1 MALWPGGSVK
11 VTWATTVA
19 YDFARVIHEQAVNV
33 DYIFSFASVNFRV
46 QGTDPLGCTWTGHKA
61 YEPPTQGIRL
71 QFGREHRY
79 RGENFVANT
88 FHFTVTRT
96 CSGLPAQIDFF
107 PASQLITKWLDT
119 DGWRQFQNPGLEALR
134 GKYIDNVTTSKPIT
148 YSWNLEAE

>member
-1 MALWPGGSVK
+1 M
-11 VTWATTVA
+11 
-19 YDFARVIHEQAVNV
+19 NV

-46 QGTDPLGCTWTGHKA
+46 QGTDPSAARGPATRRTSHQ
-61 YEPPTQGIRL
+61 PQGIRL

-96 CSGLPAQIDFF
+96 CSGLPADIDFF